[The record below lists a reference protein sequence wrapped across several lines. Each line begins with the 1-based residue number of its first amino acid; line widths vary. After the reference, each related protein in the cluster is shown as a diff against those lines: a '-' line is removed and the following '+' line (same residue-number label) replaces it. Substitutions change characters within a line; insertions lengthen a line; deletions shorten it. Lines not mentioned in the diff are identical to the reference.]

1 MNKALITRTKKLIDA
16 VPDDQLEE
24 FTILSTK
31 LIVEKNK
38 VIIKNFDV
46 GDEVSWMQSKGN
58 EINGVIKKINAA
70 SASVITDDN
79 WQWDVPAHQLKKQ
92 DFLKG

>member
-16 VPDDQLEE
+16 VPDNQLEE
-24 FTILSTK
+24 FTTLSTK
-31 LIVEKNK
+31 LIIEKNK

-46 GDEVSWMQSKGN
+46 GDEVSWTQSKGN

>member
-24 FTILSTK
+24 YTILSTK
-31 LIVEKNK
+31 LIVERNK

-46 GDEVSWMQSKGN
+46 GDDVSWMQSKGN

>member
-16 VPDDQLEE
+16 VPDSQLEE
-24 FTILSTK
+24 FTVLSTK
-31 LIVEKNK
+31 LIIEKNK

-46 GDEVSWMQSKGN
+46 GDEVSWTQSKGN